1 MCIRRSKCFVDVTRG
16 RFEIASLLRIK
27 NVDTSLEFDNIH
39 DRILS
44 VKVQTNAVSAWGEK
58 RQENNTVGI
67 GLWIRS

>member
-44 VKVQTNAVSAWGEK
+44 VKVQTNAVSAWSEK
-58 RQENNTVGI
+58 RQENNTVGV